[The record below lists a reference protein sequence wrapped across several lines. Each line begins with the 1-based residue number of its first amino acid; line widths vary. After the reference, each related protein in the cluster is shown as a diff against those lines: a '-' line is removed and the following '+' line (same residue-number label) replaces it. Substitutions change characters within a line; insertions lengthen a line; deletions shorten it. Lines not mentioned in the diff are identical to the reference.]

1 MNKMRTL
8 LDGIADAFKGSTTG
22 TGLDTVSGAPVR
34 ALVAESLLDADK
46 TPATTKDVAEAL
58 ETVTGHAPDELEML
72 DAELFLIDFD
82 WLQ

>member
-1 MNKMRTL
+1 MNKMRSL
-8 LDGIADAFKGSTTG
+8 MDGIADAFKGSTTG

-34 ALVAESLLDADK
+34 ALVAEALLDADK

>member
-8 LDGIADAFKGSTTG
+8 MDGIADAFKGSTTG

-34 ALVAESLLDADK
+34 ALVAEALLDADK
-46 TPATTKDVAEAL
+46 TPATTKDVAESL

>member
-34 ALVAESLLDADK
+34 ALVAEALLDADK

>member
-1 MNKMRTL
+1 MNMMRSL
-8 LDGIADAFKGSTTG
+8 MDGIADAFKGSTTG

>member
-1 MNKMRTL
+1 MRTL

-34 ALVAESLLDADK
+34 ALVAEALLDADK

>member
-22 TGLDTVSGAPVR
+22 TGLDTVSGAPVP

-46 TPATTKDVAEAL
+46 TPATTKDIAEVFEA
-58 ETVTGHAPDELEML
+58 VTGHAPDEHEML
-72 DAELFLIDFD
+72 DAELFLLDFD

>member
-8 LDGIADAFKGSTTG
+8 MDGIADAFKGSTTG
-22 TGLDTVSGAPVR
+22 TGLDTVSEAPVR
-34 ALVAESLLDADK
+34 ALVAETLLDAE

-58 ETVTGHAPDELEML
+58 ETVTGHAPDEHEML
-72 DAELFLIDFD
+72 DAELFLLDFD

>member
-34 ALVAESLLDADK
+34 ALVAEALLDADK

-58 ETVTGHAPDELEML
+58 ETVTGHAPDEHEML
-72 DAELFLIDFD
+72 DAELFLLDFD

>member
-8 LDGIADAFKGSTTG
+8 LDGIADAFKSSTTG

>member
-1 MNKMRTL
+1 MNKMRSL
-8 LDGIADAFKGSTTG
+8 MDGIADAFKSSTTG
-22 TGLDTVSGAPVR
+22 TGLDTVSGVPVR

-58 ETVTGHAPDELEML
+58 ETVTGHAPDEHEML
-72 DAELFLIDFD
+72 DAELFLLDFD

>member
-8 LDGIADAFKGSTTG
+8 MDGIADAFKGSTTG

>member
-8 LDGIADAFKGSTTG
+8 MDGIADAFKGSTTG
-22 TGLDTVSGAPVR
+22 TGLDTVSKAPVR
-34 ALVAESLLDADK
+34 ALVAETLLDADK

-58 ETVTGHAPDELEML
+58 EAVTGHAPDEHEML
-72 DAELFLIDFD
+72 DAELFLLDFD

>member
-1 MNKMRTL
+1 MNMMRSL
-8 LDGIADAFKGSTTG
+8 MDGISDAFKSSTTG
-22 TGLDTVSGAPVR
+22 TGLDNISEAPVR
-34 ALVAESLLDADK
+34 ALVAETLLDADK

-72 DAELFLIDFD
+72 DAELFLLDFD

>member
-58 ETVTGHAPDELEML
+58 EAVTGHAPDEVEML
-72 DAELFLIDFD
+72 DAELFLLDFD

>member
-1 MNKMRTL
+1 MNKMRSL
-8 LDGIADAFKGSTTG
+8 MDGIADAFKGSTTG
-22 TGLDTVSGAPVR
+22 TGLDTVSKAPVR
-34 ALVAESLLDADK
+34 ALVAETLLDADK

-58 ETVTGHAPDELEML
+58 EAVTGHSPDEHEML